1 MPSKVGTK
9 GQIVIE
15 KEIRDRL
22 GIEPGA
28 MAIQQVVD
36 GHLEVHFLPAPHNRS
51 LLGILRPYVSDEL
64 LERAEKMDWS
74 EIRERAWREAV
85 EEEYG
90 DEARNE

>member
-1 MPSKVGTK
+1 MASKVGTK

-36 GHLEVHFLPAPHNRS
+36 GHLEVYFVPPPHNRS
-51 LLGILRPYVSDEL
+51 LRGILRPYISQEVLDRTSNME
-64 LERAEKMDWS
+64 WH
-74 EIRERAWREAV
+74 EIRELAWREAA
-85 EEEYG
+85 EEEASKYAE
-90 DEARNE
+90 DD